1 MQVGVIIPN
10 AGPKTSAEN
19 IVATAPPLGIQ
30 AKYDLEVT
38 RRKVGKRIAKEVEVR
53 AA

>member
-19 IVATAPPLGIQ
+19 IVATAPLAFRLNMILRSLG
-30 AKYDLEVT
+30 ARSANGSL
-38 RRKVGKRIAKEVEVR
+38 RK
-53 AA
+53 